1 MFYLSAVLEFEP
13 KVEDAV
19 GNFVEAGELLQV
31 ELVALDHVV
40 SQGGVQVEHQRSPYP
55 CRQRVQEGC
64 QRVAPFPP
72 EKEDTKVYFN
82 AYRSRS

>member
-40 SQGGVQVEHQRSPYP
+40 SRAAGP
-55 CRQRVQEGC
+55 VQEGSEIK
-64 QRVAPFPP
+64 Q
-72 EKEDTKVYFN
+72 
-82 AYRSRS
+82 